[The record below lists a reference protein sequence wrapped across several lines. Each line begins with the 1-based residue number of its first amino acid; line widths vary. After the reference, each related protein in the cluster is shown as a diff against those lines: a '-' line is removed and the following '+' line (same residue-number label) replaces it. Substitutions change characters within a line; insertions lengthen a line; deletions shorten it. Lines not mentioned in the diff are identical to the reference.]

1 MCEYVCLF
9 VCFQEH
15 IFSTW
20 NVLKKCLGS
29 QNNRIYYLYTNA
41 MPLKKSE
48 KYHQPIK
55 RKINKMAWW
64 MAKETNRYCKYVG
77 PAEIKEPKWAK
88 KWIQGKTETE
98 RKINNGTKVPFCA
111 SVMQNRLSVRYTIRT
126 QFKLWLSKHVQN
138 LFESMS
144 HMAHGIWFEVSVSDR
159 LSWCDVMFGFMWYVW
174 YTRLPQFILKSEQ
187 LEGKRLVQL
196 ASDVFRFHGIFLLIQ
211 HAVQCWDQ

>member
-1 MCEYVCLF
+1 MRCYWCLK
-9 VCFQEH
+9 
-15 IFSTW
+15 I
-20 NVLKKCLGS
+20 
-29 QNNRIYYLYTNA
+29 
-41 MPLKKSE
+41 KSE
-48 KYHQPIK
+48 KYQQPIK
-55 RKINKMAWW
+55 RKINKMARW

-88 KWIQGKTETE
+88 KWIEGKTETE
-98 RKINNGTKVPFCA
+98 RKINNAQKYLFVRV
-111 SVMQNRLSVRYTIRT
+111 SDRLSVRYTIST

-138 LFESMS
+138 LFKSMS

-159 LSWCDVMFGFMWYVW
+159 LTWCDVMFGSMWYVW

-196 ASDVFRFHGIFLLIQ
+196 ASDVFRFHGIFLLIL